1 MMSMPRPDEEIK
13 QFFAAVM
20 PSDPHIHIRPMFSNL
35 AGFINGNM
43 FVGLYGQRIFIRLP
57 EDERSLLIEQEG
69 ASLFPPMPGKPMKE
83 YVTIPEPWHETPDTI
98 TAWIEKSLQWVA
110 AMPEKVPAKKKPST
124 KKKKD
129 V

>member
-1 MMSMPRPDEEIK
+1 MPMPRPDEEIK

-20 PSDPHIHIRPMFSNL
+20 P
-35 AGFINGNM
+35 
-43 FVGLYGQRIFIRLP
+43 
-57 EDERSLLIEQEG
+57 
-69 ASLFPPMPGKPMKE
+69 GKPMKE
-83 YVTIPEPWHETPDTI
+83 YVTIPEQWHEAPDTI